1 MMKHRKYT
9 DQTTGE
15 TLFLDYDGR
24 WMRQQ
29 SAQTIE
35 ISLVD
40 VLLSVPDDQR
50 HSVIRAVERE
60 AANAA
65 DDIRAAALDGN
76 FRDLSRAFKILE
88 NLCCDARYR
97 KDVQQEGAVA

>member
-1 MMKHRKYT
+1 MLRHRKYT
-9 DQTTGE
+9 DQTSGE
-15 TLFLDYDGR
+15 LLFLDYDGR

-29 SAQTIE
+29 SVQTVE

-50 HSVIRAVERE
+50 HMVIRAVERV

-65 DDIRAAALDGN
+65 DDIRAATLEGN
-76 FRDLSRAFKILE
+76 FRDLKRAFVILE
-88 NLCCDARYR
+88 NLCADAAYR
-97 KDVQQEGAVA
+97 KEVQEGAVA